1 MKNLKNFIAESVF
14 DDNLTDKSPV
24 DHIYQWFDN
33 RENVSFGRNKP
44 IKEIIE
50 IQNNTV
56 YFIANFP
63 PENIYFYKCP
73 PSFIKFD
80 EKSWSDRMIAICYD
94 ITSQK
99 DIDWAPGEINY
110 INCDSCA
117 DISLD
122 ANFVLLKINNIKGIT
137 LNPSNLLKNDYI
149 KCVAS
154 FSNQKNVKDIHLLS
168 IKSKAPDTAIN
179 IDYTN
184 LANKFKRQIKAGED
198 IYKKNKKLFDGLYQN
213 NIKYLEIED
222 GTVIKISKGKVGMLK
237 L

>member
-1 MKNLKNFIAESVF
+1 MKTLKNFIVESVF
-14 DDNLTDKSPV
+14 DDDLTDKSPV
-24 DHIYQWFDN
+24 DDIYQWFGN
-33 RENVSFGRNKP
+33 RENMSFGRNKP

-50 IQNNTV
+50 VKNGTV

-63 PENIYFYKCP
+63 PENVYFYKRP
-73 PSFIKFD
+73 PIFIKFD

-94 ITSQK
+94 VTSQE
-99 DIDWAPGEINY
+99 DIDRFPGEIN
-110 INCDSCA
+110 IISCDNCA

-122 ANFVLLKINNIKGIT
+122 ANFVLLKINNIRGIT
-137 LNPSNLLKNDYI
+137 MDPSNLLQNDYC
-149 KCVAS
+149 KCAVS

-168 IKSKAPDTAIN
+168 IKSKTPDTSIDIN
-179 IDYTN
+179 YTN

-213 NIKYLEIED
+213 NIKYLEINDKTIIE
-222 GTVIKISKGKVGMLK
+222 ISKGDISFLK

>member
-1 MKNLKNFIAESVF
+1 MKTLKNFIIESVF

-24 DHIYQWFDN
+24 KDIYQWFGN

-44 IKEIIE
+44 IEEIIE

-63 PENIYFYKCP
+63 PENVYFYKCP
-73 PSFIKFD
+73 PSFLKFD

-94 ITSQK
+94 IASQK

-110 INCDSCA
+110 ISCDNCA
-117 DISLD
+117 DIILD
-122 ANFVLLKINNIKGIT
+122 VNFVSLKINSIKGIT
-137 LNPSNLLKNDYI
+137 MDPSDLIKNDYY
-149 KCVAS
+149 KCVVS
-154 FSNQKNVKDIHLLS
+154 FSNQKNVKDVHLLS
-168 IKSKAPDTAIN
+168 IKSKAPDTSIRIN
-179 IDYTN
+179 YTN
-184 LANKFKRQIKAGED
+184 LANKLKRQIKAGED
-198 IYKKNKKLFDGLYQN
+198 IYKKNKKIFDGLYQN

-222 GTVIKISKGKVGMLK
+222 GAVIEISKGKATARK